1 MLTALGGLSVFG
13 TRTKELA
20 ETAKT
25 QIGESAQSAQKAIG
39 ETSTGKKA
47 FDVYRLCPSRQ
58 HHVEFINDVLLSIAI
73 NDHFYNDIP

>member
-1 MLTALGGLSVFG
+1 MLTALGGLSAFG

-47 FDVYRLCPSRQ
+47 FDVL
-58 HHVEFINDVLLSIAI
+58 
-73 NDHFYNDIP
+73 